1 MSEEHNQKLK
11 EYKKCIVLQNKDFT
25 IFMYIIKDE

>member
-11 EYKKCIVLQNKDFT
+11 EYKKFIVLQNKDFT